1 MVRNDMPNQHGD
13 FIWYEL
19 LTTDPEAAAVFYG
32 SVLGWEVNDAGQAGM
47 DYRLFLIGGSKIGGM
62 MALPS
67 DALAA
72 GMRPVW
78 LGYIGVDDVD
88 VIIGATTAAGGTVH
102 MPATDIPGVG
112 RLALL
117 ADPQGAVFYV
127 MRGAGEATS
136 TAFSG
141 TEPGHCSWNELT
153 TSDLTA
159 ALEFYGARFGWA
171 KGEVMDMGALGD
183 YQFITRDGRG
193 IGAMMTRQPDGPA
206 PMWTYYFRVT
216 DIDAAAASARAG
228 GGQIMHGPCAVPGG
242 DHILI
247 GADPQG
253 ALFALVG
260 GRQGGE
266 LP

>member
-1 MVRNDMPNQHGD
+1 MPNKHGD
-13 FIWYEL
+13 FVWYEL
-19 LTTDPEAAAVFYG
+19 LTTDPDAAAVFYG
-32 SVLGWEVNDAGQAGM
+32 SVLGWTINDSGQAGM
-47 DYRLFLIGGSKIGGM
+47 DYRLFSIGGSAIGGL
-62 MALPS
+62 MALPA
-67 DALAA
+67 DAVAA
-72 GMRPVW
+72 GMRPIW

-88 VIIGATTAAGGTVH
+88 VTIGAITAAGGTVH

-127 MRGAGEATS
+127 MRGTSEATS

-141 TEPGHCSWNELT
+141 TAPGHCSWNELT
-153 TSDLTA
+153 TRDLTA
-159 ALEFYGARFGWA
+159 ALEFYGTRFGWV

-183 YQFITRDGRG
+183 YQFILQDGRG
-193 IGAMMTRQPDGPA
+193 IGAMMTGPPESPP

-216 DIDAAAASARAG
+216 DIDAAAERARAG
-228 GGQIMHGPCAVPGG
+228 GGHLMHGPCEVPGG

-266 LP
+266 PR

>member
-1 MVRNDMPNQHGD
+1 MPNKHGD

-19 LTTDPEAAAVFYG
+19 LTTDPDAAAVFYG
-32 SVLGWEVNDAGQAGM
+32 SVLGWEVSDSGQAGM

-67 DALAA
+67 GALDAGL
-72 GMRPVW
+72 RPVW

-88 VIIGATTAAGGTVH
+88 VTIGANTAAGGTVH

-127 MRGAGEATS
+127 MHGASEATS
-136 TAFSG
+136 TAFSS
-141 TEPGHCSWNELT
+141 TAPGHCSWNELT

-183 YQFITRDGRG
+183 YQFITQDGRG
-193 IGAMMTRQPDGPA
+193 IGAMMTRQSDGPP

-216 DIDAAAASARAG
+216 DIDAAAESARAG
-228 GGQIMHGPCAVPGG
+228 GGHILHGPCAVPGG

-247 GADPQG
+247 GTDPQG

-266 LP
+266 PQ